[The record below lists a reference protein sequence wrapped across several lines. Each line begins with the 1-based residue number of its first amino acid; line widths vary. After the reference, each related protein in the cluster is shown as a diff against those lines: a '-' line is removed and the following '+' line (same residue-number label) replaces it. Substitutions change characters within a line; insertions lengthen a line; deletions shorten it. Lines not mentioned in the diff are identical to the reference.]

1 MPHINAENSV
11 KNGHSLCG
19 CVAIGEDRKSEFAI
33 ERIKPLSFFECKYIG
48 ELGVILYKN
57 WNFYKFRIKI
67 VKGEIIP

>member
-48 ELGVILYKN
+48 ELGVFNRLYN
-57 WNFYKFRIKI
+57 IALRLIWY
-67 VKGEIIP
+67 EI